1 MIQTES
7 LLPSTSKLG
16 VLTRDIYVPYRPG
29 PVQTAK
35 THWGDNKRNSFSRV
49 TGTPSDS
56 ADTTWAVQNT
66 ECSVQ
71 DSLPKSPLLS
81 ICKQHSSA
89 FICEQ
94 AVPATHCALLCPQPS
109 APAAQGSGCSCN
121 YCCYYA
127 LLQPALL
134 PAGLETQPRRGEAC
148 LLVLIGEHWLD
159 RDIWG
164 AAVCHSPR
172 IGCWL

>member
-1 MIQTES
+1 MYLID
-7 LLPSTSKLG
+7 LGLCKLQ
-16 VLTRDIYVPYRPG
+16 RR
-29 PVQTAK
+29 
-35 THWGDNKRNSFSRV
+35 HWGDNKRNSFSRV
-49 TGTPSDS
+49 TGTSSDS

-134 PAGLETQPRRGEAC
+134 PAGLETHPRRGEAC

-164 AAVCHSPR
+164 AAVCHSPLIR
-172 IGCWL
+172 CWL